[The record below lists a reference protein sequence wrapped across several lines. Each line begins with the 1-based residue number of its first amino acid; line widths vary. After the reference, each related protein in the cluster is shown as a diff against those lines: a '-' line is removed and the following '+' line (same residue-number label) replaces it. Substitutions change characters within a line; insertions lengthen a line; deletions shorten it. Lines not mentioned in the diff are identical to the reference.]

1 MKVPTLP
8 RAAPRA
14 APRVAQRVAETDAR
28 RPGEHVF
35 LCATAA
41 VLALA
46 IGCVP
51 PGGGS
56 AGSSRGDGQIV
67 SQRDEVRVV
76 STFADVRAV
85 SVSRRYVF
93 AATTGGISVYDRLFD
108 RWLAPLA
115 RDGGL
120 QDGQITFMSADPGE
134 DAVWIGVPG
143 AVLMY
148 RPQTEQLQ
156 RTMITG
162 VPDAIVFAKAAGGDA
177 YVRASGQWSR
187 LSRIGS
193 VTSVSGPPVA
203 GSYIVPST
211 LNEVYTRY
219 PALRSG
225 SPLLFR
231 SQQSDRALRPYQV
244 VAGAIAPDQPNDVWL
259 GTNGDGLYR
268 VDAAVQQATPLRYGL
283 MERGVG
289 AVALGAG
296 GVWAAGLGM
305 SSLRGG
311 VSFATNDLQR
321 WRWIDGTI
329 AVPLLG
335 VRATSLAV
343 RAQRAWIGT
352 DRGLVRILI
361 DRTEAM
367 ARWTLLDGLPDDR
380 VFAIAPRGDGAWVGT
395 ARGLVYVTDSINA
408 RNARSGGIGAR
419 LLENTPVY
427 ALQFIGD
434 TLWIGTEAGLVALLP
449 TGELTQ
455 PRSVDPALRR
465 RVTALAWSD
474 SVLLAGANDG
484 VLQLRPGGAFEP
496 TRLMALDV
504 AQVGQLT
511 RLAMDDRSIVM
522 VGTDGMLVL
531 QRAGGVRVL
540 AAPRDIPGPVLDVA
554 LAQDWIWLATP
565 DGLVRL
571 RRAGD
576 GGVP

>member
-1 MKVPTLP
+1 MTTSGVG
-8 RAAPRA
+8 RAA
-14 APRVAQRVAETDAR
+14 
-28 RPGEHVF
+28 
-35 LCATAA
+35 LTAA
-41 VLALA
+41 LLLAIA

-51 PGGGS
+51 PGAGG
-56 AGSSRGDGQIV
+56 AGSSRGDGQMV
-67 SQRDEVRVV
+67 SRRDEVRVV
-76 STFADVRAV
+76 STFVDVRAV

-120 QDGQITFMSADPGE
+120 QESQIVFMSADPAE

-177 YVRASGQWSR
+177 YVRATGQWSR
-187 LSRIGS
+187 LSRIGGLMP
-193 VTSVSGPPVA
+193 VSGPPPP
-203 GSYIVPST
+203 GSYAVPST
-211 LNEVYTRY
+211 LSDVYARY
-219 PALRSG
+219 PALRAG

-244 VAGAIAPDQPNDVWL
+244 ISGAIAPDQPNDVWL

-268 VDAAVQQATPLRYGL
+268 VDAVTQQATPLRYGL

-289 AVALGAG
+289 AVALAAD
-296 GVWAAGLGM
+296 GVWAAGLGT

-329 AVPLLG
+329 AVPMVG
-335 VRATSLAV
+335 VRAASLAV

-352 DRGLVRILI
+352 DRGVVRVVI
-361 DRTEAM
+361 DRSEAM

-380 VFAIAPRGDGAWVGT
+380 VYAVAPRGEGAWVGT
-395 ARGLVYVTDSINA
+395 ARGLVYVNDSTNA
-408 RNARSGGIGAR
+408 RDARTRGIGAR
-419 LLENTPVY
+419 FLENTPVY
-427 ALQFIGD
+427 ALQFVGD
-434 TLWIGTEAGLVALLP
+434 TLWIGSEAGVLALLP

-455 PRSVDPALRR
+455 PRGSDPALRR
-465 RVTALAWSD
+465 RVTTLAWSD
-474 SVLLAGANDG
+474 SVLLAGATDG
-484 VLQLRPGGAFEP
+484 VLQLRPSGGREP
-496 TRLMALDV
+496 ARLLDLDV

-522 VGTDGMLVL
+522 VGTDGVVVL
-531 QRAGGVRVL
+531 RRAGGVRAL
-540 AAPRDIPGPVLDVA
+540 RALRDIPGPVLDVA
-554 LAQDWIWLATP
+554 LGREWIWLATP
-565 DGLVRL
+565 EGLVRL
-571 RRAGD
+571 SRASD
-576 GGVP
+576 GGLP